1 MKGLIKKT
9 GQFLK
14 RLELKDVLKEISEI
28 EYTTINTNKKVE
40 YLNLEV
46 AFDIEATST
55 YINLD
60 EKFAFMYLWTIGF
73 KDSNYIY
80 HGRTWGEFQELIQSL
95 NKLFNL
101 SPSRR
106 LVIYVHNLG
115 YEFQFMRK
123 YFDWEEVFSIELRKP
138 IKAVTT
144 SGIEFRCSY
153 ILSGF
158 SLERLAKNLVSHK
171 VEKLIGN
178 LDYSLIR
185 HSETDLTIQE
195 IDYAINDVLIVL
207 YYINEQINYYK
218 DISKIP
224 NTNTGRVRRFVR
236 DRCYYSDK
244 NHKKASKGKYFR
256 YRKLMEDLTLDP
268 MTYKMLTRAFMGG
281 FTHANANYTG
291 KVLED
296 VTSIDFNSSYP
307 AVMLSE
313 QFPMSRAIP
322 TKLTKEKNFEYYR
335 KRFCLLFDVKFTG
348 LIAKIPQENYISE
361 SKCWKLEGAL
371 INNGRVQ
378 KADILATT
386 ITEVDFE
393 IIEQCYEWE
402 KMEIANLHRYYK
414 GYLPYAIIQSI
425 IKLYEDKTVLKG
437 VEGSEVEYLL
447 SKGML
452 NSVYGMCVTA
462 VVRDEIAYTDDWE
475 INPADIEKQI
485 QDYNESKNRFLYYP
499 WGIWTTAFARR
510 NLWYGI
516 IAMGNDYVYSDTD
529 SIKFLNYEKHKPF
542 IEAYNKNLIKKLK
555 KMCSLYKIP
564 IEKLKPKTKEGK
576 EKFIG
581 LWDFDGHYS
590 KFKTLGSKR
599 YLVEHSKTGELELTV
614 AGLSKK
620 EGLEYMKQV
629 CNNDHE
635 KVFAMFDDELYIP
648 ADKTGKNTH
657 TYIDSEMECMI
668 LDYRGKEGKAEA
680 RSGIH
685 LEKAEFTLSLAREYV
700 NFLNMLKAGYLY
712 KGQKYI

>member
-1 MKGLIKKT
+1 MIKKT
-9 GQFLK
+9 EQFL
-14 RLELKDVLKEISEI
+14 RRIELEQVLKEISEI

-55 YINLD
+55 YINSG

-95 NKLFNL
+95 SKLFNL

-106 LVIYVHNLG
+106 LVVYVHNLG

-123 YFDWEEVFSIELRKP
+123 YFEWEEVFSVEMRKP
-138 IKAVTT
+138 IKAITN

-158 SLERLAKNLVSHK
+158 SLERLAKNLTSHK
-171 VEKLIGN
+171 IEKLVGD
-178 LDYSLIR
+178 LDYSLVR
-185 HSETDLTIQE
+185 HSETELTIEE

-207 YYINEQINYYK
+207 YYINEQMNYYS

-224 NTNTGRVRRFVR
+224 MTNTGRVRSYVR
-236 DRCYYSDK
+236 DRCYYSDR

-256 YRKLMEDLTLDP
+256 YRRLMEDLTLDAN
-268 MTYKMLTRAFMGG
+268 TYKMLKRAFMGG
-281 FTHANANYTG
+281 FTHANARYVG

-313 QFPMSRAIP
+313 QFPMSKPIP
-322 TKLTKEKNFEYYR
+322 TTLTKEKNFDYYR
-335 KRFCLLFDVKFTG
+335 KRFCLLFDVRFTG

-378 KADILATT
+378 KADVLVTT

-402 KMEIANLHRYYK
+402 KMEIANLYRFYK
-414 GYLPYAIIQSI
+414 GYLPYSIIQSI

-437 VEGSEVEYLL
+437 VEGAEVEYLL

-462 VVRDEIAYTDDWE
+462 IVRDEITYTDDWVVE
-475 INPADIEKQI
+475 PADVEKQI
-485 QDYNESKNRFLYYP
+485 QHYNESKNRFLYYP
-499 WGIWTTAFARR
+499 WGIWTTAYARR

-516 IAMGNDYVYSDTD
+516 IAMKDDYVYSDTD

-542 IEAYNKNLIKKLK
+542 IEAYNKHLIRKLE
-555 KMCSLYKIP
+555 KMCSLYRIP
-564 IEKLKPKTKEGK
+564 IEKLKPKTKEGV

-581 LWDFDGHYS
+581 LWEFDGHYS
-590 KFKTLGSKR
+590 KFKTLGAKR
-599 YLVEHSKTGELELTV
+599 YLVEHADTGELELTV

-620 EGLEYMKQV
+620 GGLEYMKEV
-629 CNNDHE
+629 CNNNHE
-635 KVFAMFDDELYIP
+635 KVFEMFNDELFIP
-648 ADKTGKNTH
+648 ADRTGKNTH
-657 TYIDSEMECMI
+657 TYIDSEMESMI
-668 LDYRGKEGKAEA
+668 LDYRGKEGWAEA
-680 RSGIH
+680 RSAVH

-712 KGQKYI
+712 KGQKHI

>member
-1 MKGLIKKT
+1 MLKKT
-9 GQFLK
+9 GNFL
-14 RLELKDVLKEISEI
+14 LPIEISDVLHELSQI
-28 EYTTINTNKKVE
+28 EFTTINTNKKIE
-40 YLNLEV
+40 FFNLECS
-46 AFDIEATST
+46 FDIETTST
-55 YINLD
+55 YINPD
-60 EKFAFMYLWTIGF
+60 EKFSFMYLWTIGF
-73 KDSNYIY
+73 KNSNYVY
-80 HGRTWGEFQELIQSL
+80 HGRTWQEFIEFAEAIQKHFQL
-95 NKLFNL
+95 NKE
-101 SPSRR
+101 RR
-106 LVIYVHNLG
+106 LVVYVHNLS

-123 YFDWEEVFSIELRKP
+123 YLEWESVFSVDTRKP

-144 SGIEFRCSY
+144 GGIEFRDSY

-158 SLERLAKNLVSHK
+158 SLARLAKNLINHDI
-171 VEKLIGN
+171 EKLEGD

-185 HSETDLTIQE
+185 HSETVLTMQE
-195 IDYAINDVLIVL
+195 IDYAINDVLIVM
-207 YYINEQINYYK
+207 YYINEQMNYYK

-224 NTNTGRVRRFVR
+224 MTNTGRVRRFVR
-236 DRCYYSDK
+236 DRCYYSNT
-244 NHKKASKGKYFR
+244 NHKKASKGKYYR
-256 YRKLMEDLTLDP
+256 YRRIMEDLTLDSK
-268 MTYKMLTRAFMGG
+268 TYKMLTRAFMGG

-307 AVMLSE
+307 AVMLAE

-322 TKLTKEKNFEYYR
+322 TELTEEKNFDYYR
-335 KRFCLLFDVKFTG
+335 KRFCLLFDVRFTG

-378 KADILATT
+378 KADVLAMT

-402 KMEIANLHRYYK
+402 QMEVANLHRYYK

-425 IKLYEDKTVLKG
+425 IHLYEQKTVLKG

-452 NSVYGMCVTA
+452 NSVYGMSVTA
-462 VVRDEIAYTDDWE
+462 VVRDEITYDDEWKE
-475 INPADIEKQI
+475 NPADVEKQI

-516 IAMGNDYVYSDTD
+516 IAMGDDYIYSDTD

-542 IEAYNKNLIKKLK
+542 IEAYDKNLIKKLE
-555 KMCSLYKIP
+555 KMCSLYRIP
-564 IEKLKPKTKEGK
+564 IEKLKPKTKEGV
-576 EKFIG
+576 EQFIG
-581 LWDFDGHYS
+581 LWDFDGNYS
-590 KFKTLGSKR
+590 KFKTLGAKR
-599 YLVEHSKTGELELTV
+599 YLVEHSNTGELELTV

-620 EGLEYMKQV
+620 DGLEYMKRV
-629 CNNDHE
+629 CNNDHD
-635 KVFAMFDDELYIP
+635 KVFEMFNDELHIP
-648 ADKTGKNTH
+648 ADETGKNTH
-657 TYIDSEMECMI
+657 TYIDSEQEYMI

-680 RSGIH
+680 RSGVH

-700 NFLNMLKAGYLY
+700 NFLKMLKAGYLY
-712 KGQKYI
+712 KGQKHI

>member
-1 MKGLIKKT
+1 MLKKT
-9 GQFLK
+9 GDILTSI
-14 RLELKDVLKEISEI
+14 EISEVLHELSQI
-28 EYTTINTNKKVE
+28 EFTTIKTNKKIE
-40 YLNLEV
+40 FFNLECS
-46 AFDIEATST
+46 FDIETTST
-55 YINLD
+55 YINHD

-73 KDSNYIY
+73 KDSNYVY
-80 HGRTWGEFQELIQSL
+80 HGRTWQEFIEFTEAIQKHFQL
-95 NKLFNL
+95 NKE
-101 SPSRR
+101 RR
-106 LVIYVHNLG
+106 LVVYVHNLS

-123 YFDWEEVFSIELRKP
+123 YLEWEEVFSVDSRKP

-144 SGIEFRCSY
+144 GGIEFRDSY

-158 SLERLAKNLVSHK
+158 SLARLAKNLINHDI
-171 VEKLIGN
+171 EKLVGD
-178 LDYSLIR
+178 LDYSLVR
-185 HSETDLTIQE
+185 HSGTVLTMQE
-195 IDYAINDVLIVL
+195 IDYAINDVLIVM
-207 YYINEQINYYK
+207 YYINEQMNYYK

-224 NTNTGRVRRFVR
+224 MTNTGRVRKFVR
-236 DRCYYSDK
+236 DWCYYSNR
-244 NHKKASKGKYFR
+244 NHQKTSRAKYYR
-256 YRKLMEDLTLDP
+256 YRRIMEDLTLDSK
-268 MTYKMLTRAFMGG
+268 TYKMLTRAFMGG
-281 FTHANANYTG
+281 FTHANAKYVG
-291 KVLED
+291 KVLHD

-313 QFPMSRAIP
+313 QFPMSKAIP
-322 TKLTKEKNFEYYR
+322 TELTKEKDFNYYR

-361 SKCWKLEGAL
+361 SKCFQLEGAL

-378 KADILATT
+378 KADVLATT

-402 KMEIANLHRYYK
+402 KMEVANLHRYYK
-414 GYLPYAIIQSI
+414 GYLPYAIVQSI
-425 IKLYEDKTVLKG
+425 IELYEDKTVLKG

-462 VVRDEIAYTDDWE
+462 IVRDEITYTDDWE
-475 INPADIEKQI
+475 LQPADVEEQI
-485 QDYNESKNRFLYYP
+485 QNYNESKNRFLYYP
-499 WGIWTTAFARR
+499 WGIWTTAYARR

-516 IAMGNDYVYSDTD
+516 VAMGDDYIYSDTD

-542 IEAYNKNLIKKLK
+542 IETYDKHLIKKLE

-564 IEKLKPKTKEGK
+564 IEKLKPRTKEGL
-576 EKFIG
+576 EQFIG

-590 KFKTLGSKR
+590 KFKTLGAKR

-620 EGLEYMKQV
+620 DGLEYMKRV
-629 CNNDHE
+629 CNNDQD
-635 KVFAMFDDELYIP
+635 KVFAMFNDELHIP
-648 ADKTGKNTH
+648 ADETGKNTH
-657 TYIDSEMECMI
+657 TYIDSEQEYMI

-680 RSGIH
+680 RSGVH

-700 NFLNMLKAGYLY
+700 NFLKMLQAGYLY
-712 KGQKYI
+712 TGQKIV

>member
-1 MKGLIKKT
+1 MIKKT
-9 GQFLK
+9 GQFL
-14 RLELKDVLKEISEI
+14 RRIELEQVLKEISEI

-46 AFDIEATST
+46 AFDIESTST
-55 YINLD
+55 YINPD

-80 HGRTWGEFQELIQSL
+80 HGRTWGEFQELIQALS
-95 NKLFNL
+95 KFFNL

-123 YFDWEEVFSIELRKP
+123 YFEWEEVFSVELRKP

-153 ILSGF
+153 ILAGF

-171 VEKLIGN
+171 VEKLVGD
-178 LDYSLIR
+178 LDYSLVR
-185 HSETDLTIQE
+185 HSETVLTMQE
-195 IDYAINDVLIVL
+195 LDYAINDVLIVL

-224 NTNTGRVRRFVR
+224 MTNTGRVRRFVR
-236 DRCYYSDK
+236 DRCYYSNS
-244 NHKKASKGKYFR
+244 NHKKASKGKYSR
-256 YRKLMEDLTLDP
+256 YRRLMEDLTLDSK
-268 MTYKMLTRAFMGG
+268 TYKMLVRAFMGG
-281 FTHANANYTG
+281 FTHANANYVG

-313 QFPMSRAIP
+313 PFPMSKPIP
-322 TKLTKEKNFEYYR
+322 TKLTKEKNFDYYR

-378 KADILATT
+378 KADVLATT

-402 KMEIANLHRYYK
+402 KVEIANLYRFYK
-414 GYLPYAIIQSI
+414 GYLPYSIVQSI
-425 IKLYEDKTVLKG
+425 IKLYEDKTILKG
-437 VEGSEVEYLL
+437 VEGQEVEYLL

-452 NSVYGMCVTA
+452 NSVYGMSVTA
-462 VVRDEIAYTDDWE
+462 IVRDEITYTDDWVVE
-475 INPADIEKQI
+475 PADVEQQI
-485 QDYNESKNRFLYYP
+485 QTYNESKNRFLYYP
-499 WGIWTTAFARR
+499 WGIWTTAYARR

-516 IAMGNDYVYSDTD
+516 IAMGDDYVYSDTD

-542 IEAYNKNLIKKLK
+542 IEAYNKSLIRKLE

-564 IEKLKPKTKEGK
+564 IEKLKPKTKEGV
-576 EKFIG
+576 EKLIG
-581 LWDFDGHYS
+581 VWEFDGHYS
-590 KFKTLGSKR
+590 RFKTLGAKR
-599 YLVEHSKTGELELTV
+599 YLVEYADTGELELTV

-635 KVFAMFDDELYIP
+635 KVFAMFNDELYIP
-648 ADKTGKNTH
+648 ADRTGKNTH
-657 TYIDSEMECMI
+657 TYIDSEKESI
-668 LDYRGKEGKAEA
+668 VIDYRGKEGKAEA
-680 RSGIH
+680 RSGVH

-712 KGQKYI
+712 TGQKQI

>member
-1 MKGLIKKT
+1 VEGLIKKT
-9 GQFLK
+9 GQLLK
-14 RLELKDVLKEISEI
+14 RIELEQVLKELSEI
-28 EYTTINTNKKVE
+28 EYTTIKTNKKVE
-40 YLNLEV
+40 YINLEV
-46 AFDIEATST
+46 AFDIESTST
-55 YINLD
+55 YINPD

-73 KDSNYIY
+73 KDFNYVY
-80 HGRTWGEFQELIQSL
+80 HGRTWEEFIKLIQALSIF
-95 NKLFNL
+95 FNL
-101 SPSRR
+101 SPTRR

-123 YFDWEEVFSIELRKP
+123 YLEWEEVFSVELRKP

-158 SLERLAKNLVSHK
+158 SLDRLAKNLVSHK
-171 VEKLIGN
+171 IEKLTGN
-178 LDYSLIR
+178 LDYSLVR
-185 HSETDLTIQE
+185 HSETVLTIEE
-195 IDYAINDVLIVL
+195 IDYAINDVVILL
-207 YYINEQINYYK
+207 YYINEQMNYYK
-218 DISKIP
+218 NISKIP
-224 NTNTGRVRRFVR
+224 MTNTGRVRRFVR
-236 DRCYYSDK
+236 DRCYYSDES
-244 NHKKASKGKYFR
+244 HKKASKGKYWR
-256 YRKLMEDLTLDP
+256 YRRLMEDLTLTP
-268 MTYKMLTRAFMGG
+268 EVYKMLTRAFMGG

-291 KVLED
+291 KILKD
-296 VTSIDFNSSYP
+296 VTSIDFTSSYP

-313 QFPMSRAIP
+313 RFPMSKAIP
-322 TKLTKEKNFEYYR
+322 TELTKEKDFNYYR

-348 LIAKIPQENYISE
+348 LIAKIPQDNYISE

-378 KADILATT
+378 KADVLATT

-393 IIEQCYEWE
+393 IIERCYEWE
-402 KMEIANLHRYYK
+402 KMEVANLYRFHK

-425 IKLYEDKTVLKG
+425 IKLYEDKTILKG

-462 VVRDEIAYTDDWE
+462 IVRDEITYTDEWE
-475 INPADIEKQI
+475 INPPDIEQQI
-485 QDYNESKNRFLYYP
+485 QNYNVSKNRFLYYP
-499 WGIWTTAFARR
+499 WGVWVTAYARR

-516 IAMGNDYVYSDTD
+516 IATGDDYVYSDTD

-542 IEAYNKNLIKKLK
+542 IEAYNKNLIRKLE

-564 IEKLKPKTKEGK
+564 IEKLKPRTKEGV

-581 LWDFDGHYS
+581 LWELDGHYS
-590 KFKTLGSKR
+590 RFKTLGAKR
-599 YLVEHSKTGELELTV
+599 YLVEYADTGELELTV

-620 EGLEYMKQV
+620 DGLEYMKEV
-629 CNNDHE
+629 CNNDYS
-635 KVFAMFDDELYIP
+635 KVFEMFDDELYIP
-648 ADKTGKNTH
+648 ADRTGKNTY
-657 TYIDSEMECMI
+657 TYIDSEKESMI
-668 LDYRGKEGKAEA
+668 IDYRGKEGKAEA
-680 RSGIH
+680 RSAVH

-712 KGQKYI
+712 RGQKHI

>member
-1 MKGLIKKT
+1 MT
-9 GQFLK
+9 
-14 RLELKDVLKEISEI
+14 I
-28 EYTTINTNKKVE
+28 E
-40 YLNLEV
+40 
-46 AFDIEATST
+46 
-55 YINLD
+55 
-60 EKFAFMYLWTIGF
+60 
-73 KDSNYIY
+73 
-80 HGRTWGEFQELIQSL
+80 
-95 NKLFNL
+95 
-101 SPSRR
+101 
-106 LVIYVHNLG
+106 
-115 YEFQFMRK
+115 
-123 YFDWEEVFSIELRKP
+123 
-138 IKAVTT
+138 
-144 SGIEFRCSY
+144 
-153 ILSGF
+153 
-158 SLERLAKNLVSHK
+158 
-171 VEKLIGN
+171 
-178 LDYSLIR
+178 
-185 HSETDLTIQE
+185 E
-195 IDYAINDVLIVL
+195 IDYAINDVVIVL
-207 YYINEQINYYK
+207 YYINEQMNYYK

-224 NTNTGRVRRFVR
+224 MTNTGRVRRFVR

-244 NHKKASKGKYFR
+244 SHKKTSKGKYFR
-256 YRKLMEDLTLDP
+256 YRKLMEDLTLTP
-268 MTYKMLTRAFMGG
+268 EVYKMLARAFMGG

-291 KVLED
+291 KVLEN

-313 QFPMSRAIP
+313 QFPMSKAIP
-322 TKLTKEKNFEYYR
+322 TELTNDKDFNYYR

-348 LIAKIPQENYISE
+348 LIAKIPQDNYISA

-378 KADILATT
+378 KADVLATT

-402 KMEIANLHRYYK
+402 KMEVANLHRFYK

-452 NSVYGMCVTA
+452 NSVYGMSVTA
-462 VVRDEIAYTDDWE
+462 IVRDEITYTDDWK
-475 INPADIEKQI
+475 IKPPDIDQQI
-485 QDYNESKNRFLYYP
+485 QDYNDSKNRFLYYP
-499 WGIWTTAFARR
+499 WGVWVTAYARR

-529 SIKFLNYEKHKPF
+529 SVKFLNYEKHKTF
-542 IEAYNKNLIKKLK
+542 IEAYNKNLIKKLE

-564 IEKLKPKTKEGK
+564 IEKMRPKTKEGV

-581 LWDFDGHYS
+581 LWELDGHYS
-590 KFKTLGSKR
+590 RFKTLGAKR
-599 YLVEHSKTGELELTV
+599 YLVEYADTRELELTV

-620 EGLEYMKQV
+620 DGLEYMKEV
-629 CNNDHE
+629 CDNDNS
-635 KVFAMFDDELYIP
+635 KVFDMFDDELYIP
-648 ADKTGKNTH
+648 ADRTGKNTH
-657 TYIDSEMECMI
+657 TYIDSEKECMI

-712 KGQKYI
+712 KGQKHI

>member
-1 MKGLIKKT
+1 MIKKT
-9 GQFLK
+9 GQFL
-14 RLELKDVLKEISEI
+14 RRIELEQILKEISEI
-28 EYTTINTNKKVE
+28 EFTIIKTNKKIE

-46 AFDIEATST
+46 SFDIETTST
-55 YINLD
+55 YINPD

-73 KDSNYIY
+73 KDYNYIY
-80 HGRTWGEFQELIQSL
+80 HGRTWQEFIELIEALQ
-95 NKLFNL
+95 KHFQL
-101 SPSRR
+101 SVSRR
-106 LVIYVHNLG
+106 MVVYVHNLG

-123 YFDWEEVFSIELRKP
+123 YLEWESVFSVEPRKP

-158 SLERLAKNLVSHK
+158 SLDRLARNLVSHDIK
-171 VEKLIGN
+171 KLTGN

-185 HSETDLTIQE
+185 HSETILTIQE
-195 IDYAINDVLIVL
+195 IDYAINDVLILL
-207 YYINEQINYYK
+207 YYIDEQMNYYK

-224 NTNTGRVRRFVR
+224 MTNTGRVRRFVR
-236 DRCYYSDK
+236 DRCYYSDR

-256 YRKLMEDLTLDP
+256 YRRLMENLTLDSK
-268 MTYKMLTRAFMGG
+268 TYKMLTRAFMGG
-281 FTHANANYTG
+281 FTHANANYAG

-296 VTSIDFNSSYP
+296 VTSIDFTSSYP
-307 AVMLSE
+307 AVMLTE
-313 QFPMSRAIP
+313 QFPMSKAIP
-322 TKLTKEKNFEYYR
+322 TELTEEKDFHYYR
-335 KRFCLLFDVKFTG
+335 KRFSLLFDVKFTG

-378 KADILATT
+378 KADILVTT

-402 KMEIANLHRYYK
+402 KMEVANLHRYYK

-462 VVRDEIAYTDDWE
+462 VVRDEIIYTDDWKIE
-475 INPADIEKQI
+475 PADVEKQI

-499 WGIWTTAFARR
+499 WGIWTTAYARR

-516 IAMGNDYVYSDTD
+516 TAMGNDYVYSDTD

-542 IEAYNKNLIKKLK
+542 IEAYDKNLIKKLE

-564 IEKLKPKTKEGK
+564 IEKLKPKTREGE
-576 EKFIG
+576 EKIIG
-581 LWDFDGHYS
+581 LWDYDGHYS
-590 KFKTLGSKR
+590 RFKTLGSKR

-620 EGLEYMKQV
+620 DGLEYMKQV
-629 CNNDHE
+629 CNNDRS
-635 KVFAMFDDELYIP
+635 KVFEMFNDKLFIP

-657 TYIDSEMECMI
+657 TYIDSEKEYMT

-680 RSGIH
+680 RSGVH

-712 KGQKYI
+712 KGPKHI